1 MQNHLADCRLF
12 QVLLDGRE
20 VTEED
25 LRFEVLPR
33 RLRLAVPGGQLPARG
48 LQQPA
53 ANGGTKH
60 GRNASS
66 GGSSGGALSMNG
78 DAQAALLSSQG
89 KKEE

>member
-1 MQNHLADCRLF
+1 MPV

-33 RLRLAVPGGQLPARG
+33 RLRLAVPGGQLPARCM
-48 LQQPA
+48 QQPGA
-53 ANGGTKH
+53 VNGGIKH
-60 GRNASS
+60 GRHNSS
-66 GGSSGGALSMNG
+66 GGSSGGGAHSANG
-78 DAQAALLSSQG
+78 DARAALLSPQG